1 MSAMTAEEAPWA
13 GLARGCEALAAATEA
28 NDWAHAARL
37 MRELETLVA
46 ADRAWCATHDPA
58 LPERRAAIAAAHA
71 ALEAAG
77 AHLLPAHASLKKLLR
92 AWGAL
97 PPT

>member
-1 MSAMTAEEAPWA
+1 MTTPIEEAPWA
-13 GLARGCEALAAATEA
+13 ELARGCAALAAAAEA
-28 NDWAHAARL
+28 NDWDRAAAL
-37 MRELETLVA
+37 MSALDALTT

-58 LPERRAAIAAAHA
+58 LPERRAAIVAARAS
-71 ALEAAG
+71 LEAAG

>member
-1 MSAMTAEEAPWA
+1 MTTPIEEAPWA
-13 GLARGCEALAAATEA
+13 ELARGCEAFAAAAEA
-28 NDWAHAARL
+28 NDWDRAAAL
-37 MRELETLVA
+37 MSALDALTT

-58 LPERRAAIAAAHA
+58 LPERRAAIVAARAS
-71 ALEAAG
+71 LEAAG